1 MKSFMGCENKY
12 QNKTKRETQCL
23 QGFKVQCESQKKTN
37 DGGSSS
43 IKDGMSSV
51 ARFCPDVVL
60 LVDMLT
66 SGLTQ
71 TVNHTE
77 EERHWLFFFHFEGF
91 FFNFRLMGLQCISQ
105 ILLPYQRH

>member
-1 MKSFMGCENKY
+1 MKGFMGCENKY
-12 QNKTKRETQCL
+12 QHKTTRETKWWSCL
-23 QGFKVQCESQKKTN
+23 QRFKVSCESQKKTN

-51 ARFCPDVVL
+51 ASFCPDVVL
-60 LVDMLT
+60 LGDMLT

-77 EERHWLFFFHFEGF
+77 EERH
-91 FFNFRLMGLQCISQ
+91 
-105 ILLPYQRH
+105 